1 MLIQTLMIIDVFE
14 WRARTAQGEA
24 YEKVYKNPH
33 CAACH
38 GIQMN
43 LTRCFRGSLQGNYVC
58 NITR

>member
-14 WRARTAQGEA
+14 WRASTAQGKA

-43 LTRCFRGSLQGNYVC
+43 LTRCFRGSLKGKYSC
-58 NITR
+58 NIAR